1 MMRHTKEETTL
12 DNRSITIYSE
22 PDADALLL
30 QAVDSHDME
39 EMEKEISYIENAL
52 DTTFTLVAIKIN
64 RWNEELTPW
73 TAPPVFGKI
82 PFGNGAS
89 LTLDFITGKV
99 IPAMKQDRNFKS
111 VILGGYSLSGLFAL
125 WSSYNTTLFD
135 GIVAASPSVWYK
147 DWLSYSEQNRCSCRN
162 VYLSLGDKES
172 HSKNKLMA
180 TVAECIE
187 RQKKILE
194 SQNVNVVM
202 EWNEGNHFTDNG
214 ERTAKGFAWCLKS
227 CREKS
232 GC

>member
-1 MMRHTKEETTL
+1 MRHTKEETTI
-12 DNRSITIYSE
+12 DNRTITIYSE
-22 PDADALLL
+22 PNADALLL

-39 EMEKEISYIENAL
+39 EMEKEISYLENAL
-52 DTTFTLVAIKIN
+52 DTTFTIVAIKIR

-89 LTLDFITGKV
+89 STLDFITGKV
-99 IPAMKQDRNFKS
+99 ILAMKQKRSFKS

-125 WSSYNTTLFD
+125 WSSYNAVLFD

-147 DWLSYSEQNRCSCRN
+147 DWLLFGTEQMLLQKCIPQPGRQGEPQQEQADGYRCRM
-162 VYLSLGDKES
+162 
-172 HSKNKLMA
+172 HR
-180 TVAECIE
+180 TAE
-187 RQKKILE
+187 KILD

-227 CREKS
+227 CRE
-232 GC
+232 

>member
-1 MMRHTKEETTL
+1 M
-12 DNRSITIYSE
+12 
-22 PDADALLL
+22 
-30 QAVDSHDME
+30 DSHVCLREDTVRQWGFIDLGLYNGE
-39 EMEKEISYIENAL
+39 SHPGNETEKEFQVGNPWRL
-52 DTTFTLVAIKIN
+52 FTF
-64 RWNEELTPW
+64 
-73 TAPPVFGKI
+73 
-82 PFGNGAS
+82 
-89 LTLDFITGKV
+89 
-99 IPAMKQDRNFKS
+99 
-111 VILGGYSLSGLFAL
+111 GLFAL
-125 WSSYNTTLFD
+125 WSSYNAVLFD

-187 RQKKILE
+187 LQKKILD

-227 CREKS
+227 CREES